1 MNCPRCGAAAQEGAA
16 YCASCGTSLPLWCPS
31 CRAANERSSNFCF
44 SCGTALAAPGPA
56 APADPVPSEHP
67 QACPRCQEPYQ
78 PGSSYCL
85 ACGFALDAAPTTAF
99 PTPSAG
105 GFAAWFRERPDAPA
119 YSMGRP
125 AGFWIRLVAFLV
137 DAFLL
142 LVVFF
147 AALPL
152 VTGQNFIEFVE
163 AYEDSTEIISRADL
177 LNLGLNILYFTAAV
191 ALWATTIGKRLFKMY
206 VVRSD
211 GSRVGPGR
219 ALLRYFA
226 SQLSLLLVGIGYIMI
241 GVRSDKR
248 GLHDL
253 ICDTVVIIRPPGR

>member
-1 MNCPRCGAAAQEGAA
+1 
-16 YCASCGTSLPLWCPS
+16 
-31 CRAANERSSNFCF
+31 
-44 SCGTALAAPGPA
+44 
-56 APADPVPSEHP
+56 
-67 QACPRCQEPYQ
+67 
-78 PGSSYCL
+78 
-85 ACGFALDAAPTTAF
+85 
-99 PTPSAG
+99 
-105 GFAAWFRERPDAPA
+105 
-119 YSMGRP
+119 MGRP

-219 ALLRYFA
+219 ALVRYFA

-253 ICDTVVIIRPPGR
+253 ICDTVVIIRPPGH